1 MFNVE
6 IFTTKMSNMVSGK
19 GQYLF
24 NNQSGDSAFQS
35 IPVLLGATNDTYQYT
50 PNTTIT
56 FVFLGLD
63 AVLYIPT
70 IYALILILRM
80 VKRQERK
87 QQNTLLCKP
96 LKISV
101 HFHLV
106 SVPYL
111 IINGGII
118 SSIFP
123 TSEVLGSVYCH
134 VYQICIHI
142 IGVYVGTFSLLAA
155 SSRLTKNT
163 PLAESFC
170 NVFRIS

>member
-1 MFNVE
+1 
-6 IFTTKMSNMVSGK
+6 MSNMMPGK

-24 NNQSGDSAFQS
+24 NNQSDDSAPQS
-35 IPVLLGATNDTYQYT
+35 MHMLLGATNDTYPYT

-56 FVFLGLD
+56 SVFLGLD
-63 AVLYIPT
+63 AVLYISA
-70 IYALILILRM
+70 IYVLNLILRM
-80 VKRQERK
+80 VNRQERK

-96 LKISV
+96 LKIYV
-101 HFHLV
+101 YFYLFC
-106 SVPYL
+106 VPYL
-111 IINGGII
+111 IINGVII

-155 SSRLTKNT
+155 AMKYWFIVNNKTV
-163 PLAESFC
+163 E
-170 NVFRIS
+170 